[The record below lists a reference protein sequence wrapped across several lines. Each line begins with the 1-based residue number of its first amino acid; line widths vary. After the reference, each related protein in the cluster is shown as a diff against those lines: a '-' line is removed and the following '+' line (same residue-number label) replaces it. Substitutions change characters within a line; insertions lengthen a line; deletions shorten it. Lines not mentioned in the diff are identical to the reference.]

1 MKEVEQIDK
10 TTEELS
16 QAEKD
21 ILDEH
26 TKKTATQLNHYIN
39 LKRKKLYLKKKLKHA
54 KIEEIKEELMQNDLQ
69 M

>member
-26 TKKTATQLNHYIN
+26 TKKTATQLSHYLN
-39 LKRKKLYLKKKLKHA
+39 LKRKKLYLKKKLKHTEIERV
-54 KIEEIKEELMQNDLQ
+54 KEEIKQKDLQ
-69 M
+69 I

>member
-1 MKEVEQIDK
+1 MKELEQIDK

-54 KIEEIKEELMQNDLQ
+54 KIEEIKEEVKQKDLQ